1 MSKRVV
7 VIGAGFGGLA
17 AAALL
22 ARDGFDVTVL
32 ERNGQPGGRAMLH
45 REGGFSF
52 DMGPSWY
59 LLPDVFERFFARFGS
74 VPTDHYG
81 LTRLDPAYRVFF
93 GDGPPT
99 DVSADLERNL
109 ALFERVERGGADAL
123 RGYLARSEY
132 QYRVAMER
140 FVYRDYRGV
149 GDVLDRELLLHG
161 TRLRLFGRMDR
172 LVARAF
178 RDDRLRKL
186 LTYNLVFLGCSP
198 SRAPALYALMAH
210 ADFNLGVW
218 YPEDGMNGVAR
229 GLYRLA
235 QRQGARF
242 VFDSPVTAIRL
253 SGRRATAVESASGS
267 YPADVVLA
275 NADYHHV
282 EQTLLP
288 SAARSYSARYWARRV
303 VAPSACIVYLGL
315 DRRVPALAHHN
326 LLLQHGWD
334 EHFRSIF
341 DRPAWPVRP
350 ALYVCRPSLTDP
362 AVAPEG
368 SENLFLMMPAAA
380 GLRDDDDARD
390 RCRRLML
397 RTLETTVGEG
407 IEDSIRVCRVF
418 THRDFTATFN
428 AFRGTALGLAHTLR
442 QTAFLRPALQS
453 RRVGNLFFAG
463 QYTTPGIGVPMTLIA
478 ATIARDR
485 IVVAAGRQNDA

>member
-1 MSKRVV
+1 MTRIV

-74 VPTDHYG
+74 VPTEHYG

-93 GDGPPT
+93 GDGAPT
-99 DVSADLERNL
+99 DVSADLEGNL
-109 ALFERVERGGADAL
+109 ALFESIESGAAEAL
-123 RGYLARSEY
+123 RGYLARAEY

-149 GDVLDRELLLHG
+149 RDILDRELLLHG

-218 YPEDGMNGVAR
+218 YPEGGMNGVAR

-235 QRQGARF
+235 QRQGAKF

-253 SGRRATAVESASGS
+253 SGRRATAVDSPSGS

-282 EQTLLP
+282 EQALLP
-288 SAARSYSARYWARRV
+288 AGARSYSARYWARRV

-341 DRPAWPVRP
+341 DRPGWPARP

-380 GLRDDDDARD
+380 GLRDDDDARE
-390 RCRRLML
+390 RCRRLMM
-397 RTLETTVGEG
+397 RALETTIGEG
-407 IEDSIRVCRVF
+407 IEDSIRVCRLF
-418 THRDFTATFN
+418 TQRDFTATFN

-442 QTAFLRPALQS
+442 QTAFLRPSLQS

-485 IVVAAGRQNDA
+485 ILAAAGRQTGA

>member
-1 MSKRVV
+1 MKRVV

-22 ARDGFDVTVL
+22 AKDGFDVTVL
-32 ERNGQPGGRAMLH
+32 ERNDQPGGRAMLY
-45 REGGFSF
+45 REAGFSF

-74 VPTDHYG
+74 APTDHYG

-93 GDGPPT
+93 DDGHPT
-99 DVSADLERNL
+99 DVAADLERNL
-109 ALFERVERGGADAL
+109 ALFERIERGGADAL
-123 RGYLARSEY
+123 RLYLARSEY

-149 GDVLDRELLLHG
+149 GDIVDRELLIHG
-161 TRLRLFGRMDR
+161 MRLRLFGRMDR

-198 SRAPALYALMAH
+198 NRAPALYALMAH

-218 YPEDGMNGVAR
+218 YPEGGMNGVAR
-229 GLYRLA
+229 SLYLLA
-235 QRQGARF
+235 KGQGARF
-242 VFDSPVTAIRL
+242 VFDSPVTGIRL
-253 SGRRATAVESASGS
+253 SGRRAIAVDSTVGS
-267 YPADVVLA
+267 HPADVVLA

-282 EQTLLP
+282 EQALLP
-288 SAARSYSARYWARRV
+288 AEARSYSARYWAHRV

-315 DRRVPALAHHN
+315 DKRVPALAHHN
-326 LLLQHGWD
+326 LLLQNGWD

-341 DRPAWPVRP
+341 DRPGWPLRP
-350 ALYVCRPSLTDP
+350 ALYVCRPSKTDP
-362 AVAPEG
+362 AVAPQG
-368 SENLFLMMPAAA
+368 SENLFLMMPVAA
-380 GLRDDDDARD
+380 GLHDDDDARE
-390 RCRRLML
+390 RCLRLML
-397 RTLETTVGEG
+397 RTLETTIGEG
-407 IEDSIRVCRVF
+407 IEGSIRVRRLF
-418 THRDFTATFN
+418 TQRDFAGTFN

-442 QTAFLRPALQS
+442 QTAFLRPS
-453 RRVGNLFFAG
+453 IRSKRVDNLFFAG

-485 IVVAAGRQNDA
+485 IVAAAGRQSDA

>member
-1 MSKRVV
+1 M
-7 VIGAGFGGLA
+7 
-17 AAALL
+17 
-22 ARDGFDVTVL
+22 
-32 ERNGQPGGRAMLH
+32 
-45 REGGFSF
+45 
-52 DMGPSWY
+52 
-59 LLPDVFERFFARFGS
+59 
-74 VPTDHYG
+74 
-81 LTRLDPAYRVFF
+81 FF
-93 GDGPPT
+93 GDGRPPT
-99 DVSADLERNL
+99 CPPTWNATWRCSNRIES
-109 ALFERVERGGADAL
+109 GAAEAL
-123 RGYLARSEY
+123 RGYLARAEY

-149 GDVLDRELLLHG
+149 GDVLDRELLVRG

-218 YPEDGMNGVAR
+218 YPEGGMNGVAR

-253 SGRRATAVESASGS
+253 SGRRATAVDSASGS

-282 EQTLLP
+282 EQALLP
-288 SAARSYSARYWARRV
+288 AAARSYSARYWARRV

-380 GLRDDDDARD
+380 GLRDDDDARE

-397 RTLETTVGEG
+397 RALETTIGEG
-407 IEDSIRVCRVF
+407 IEDSIRVCRLF

-442 QTAFLRPALQS
+442 QTAFLRPSLQS

-485 IVVAAGRQNDA
+485 ILAAAGRQTGA

>member
-1 MSKRVV
+1 MKRVV

-32 ERNGQPGGRAMLH
+32 ERNDQPGGRAMLY
-45 REGGFSF
+45 REAGFSF

-59 LLPDVFERFFARFGS
+59 LLPDVFERFFARFDS
-74 VPTDHYG
+74 APADHYG

-93 GDGPPT
+93 DDGPPT
-99 DVSADLERNL
+99 DVAADLERNL
-109 ALFERVERGGADAL
+109 ALFERIERGGGDAL
-123 RGYLARSEY
+123 RRYLTHAEY

-140 FVYRDYRGV
+140 FIYRDYRGV
-149 GDVLDRELLLHG
+149 GDFLDRELIFEG
-161 TRLRLFGRMDR
+161 TRMRLFGRMDR

-218 YPEDGMNGVAR
+218 YPDGGMNGVAR
-229 GLYRLA
+229 SLYRLA
-235 QRQGARF
+235 MGQGARF
-242 VFDSPVTAIRL
+242 VFDSPVTGIRL
-253 SGRRATAVESASGS
+253 SGRRAIAVDSASGS
-267 YPADVVLA
+267 HPADAVLA

-282 EQTLLP
+282 EQALLP
-288 SAARSYSARYWARRV
+288 AEARSYSARYWGHRV

-341 DRPAWPVRP
+341 DRPGWPVRP
-350 ALYVCRPSLTDP
+350 ALYVCRPSETDP

-368 SENLFLMMPAAA
+368 CENLFLMMPAAA
-380 GLRDDDDARD
+380 GLRDDDDARQ
-390 RCRRLML
+390 RCFELML
-397 RTLETTVGEG
+397 RALETTIGEG
-407 IEDSIRVCRVF
+407 IEGAIRVRRLF
-418 THRDFTATFN
+418 THRDFTGTFN

-442 QTAFLRPALQS
+442 QTAFLRPSIQS
-453 RRVGNLFFAG
+453 RRVDNLFFAG

-478 ATIARDR
+478 AAIARDR
-485 IVVAAGRQNDA
+485 IVAAAGRRTDA

>member
-1 MSKRVV
+1 MKRVV

-74 VPTDHYG
+74 VPTEHYG

-93 GDGPPT
+93 GDGAPT
-99 DVSADLERNL
+99 DVSADLEGNL
-109 ALFERVERGGADAL
+109 ALFESIESGAAEAL

-218 YPEDGMNGVAR
+218 YPEGGMNGVAR

-253 SGRRATAVESASGS
+253 SGRRATAVDSASGS

-341 DRPAWPVRP
+341 DRPGWPARP

-380 GLRDDDDARD
+380 GLRDDDDAREG
-390 RCRRLML
+390 CRRLML
-397 RTLETTVGEG
+397 RALETTIGEG
-407 IEDSIRVCRVF
+407 IEDSIRVCRLF
-418 THRDFTATFN
+418 THRDFTATYN

-485 IVVAAGRQNDA
+485 IVAGAGRHNDA